1 MFDKIK
7 LFGKQKINKGKI
19 ANQIFDQ
26 ATTPVLVL
34 NEKQELLMANAAAK
48 EFFDLSEEFENVTI
62 SSLFE
67 ITKEDAKSLFDNIIS
82 GFHTEECQ
90 MQAQK
95 NGAICKL
102 NASVIQEE
110 DGVYIIVFV
119 HDMTAD
125 YATIERLKTVT
136 SSLENEKK
144 EYEILSEK
152 LNLFYGGV
160 LQN

>member
-19 ANQIFDQ
+19 ANQIFDR
-26 ATTPVLVL
+26 AATPVLVL
-34 NEKQELLMANAAAK
+34 DEKQELLMANAAAK

-90 MQAQK
+90 IQAQK

-102 NASVIQEE
+102 NTSVIQEDEEELAKQKRKERARLRKKKKAEKRRLAKERLEQYEE
-110 DGVYIIVFV
+110 DGE
-119 HDMTAD
+119 DAG
-125 YATIERLKTVT
+125 T
-136 SSLENEKK
+136 SI
-144 EYEILSEK
+144 EYEE
-152 LNLFYGGV
+152 Y
-160 LQN
+160 